1 MKWVPGKTRKFVVRH
16 SAKRIWFAVALL
28 LAATLSACADFKRF
42 SYEGVDRDSWQK
54 PDQVIQSL
62 GIHPG
67 ERVADIGAGGG
78 YFTFRLADA
87 VGPGGKVYAVDVDP
101 EMIAYVRERAQEK
114 AYRQVETIQSQPH
127 DPMLPEKEVD
137 LIFLC
142 NTYHHLQERSA
153 YFAQSKKYLRPQGR
167 VAIVELKPEGWLQKL
182 FGHATE
188 STVIRSELE
197 AAGYR
202 LEAEYDYL
210 PKQHFLVFSAVAH

>member
-1 MKWVPGKTRKFVVRH
+1 MNGLSEESLESLLRF
-16 SAKRIWFAVALL
+16 SARRTWLALALL
-28 LAATLSACADFKRF
+28 LAGALSACTDFKRF
-42 SYEGVDRDSWQK
+42 SYEGFDRDSWQK

-62 GIHPG
+62 GIQPG
-67 ERVADIGAGGG
+67 EHVADIGAGGG
-78 YFTFRLADA
+78 YFAFRLADA

-101 EMIAYVRERAQEK
+101 EMVSYLREQAQKRE
-114 AYRQVETIQSQPH
+114 YRQVEAIESQPH
-127 DPMLPEKEVD
+127 DPMLPEKGVD

-153 YFAQSKKYLRPQGR
+153 YFARAQKYLRRHGR
-167 VAIVELKPEGWLQKL
+167 VAVVEFNREGWLQKL

-188 STVIRSELE
+188 SAVIRSELE

-210 PKQHFLVFSAVAH
+210 PKQHFLVFSAAAD